1 MAGSFKWPTPP
12 HFTAPLG
19 ADSTWPE
26 ECLVVF
32 NDGRKVLGNLLRF
45 LPHEGRVKFHPRSLD
60 ADLDVQFSKIKQLI
74 LTRPISLTKQSR
86 PLETLAGE
94 LIPAP
99 ETQEFSVEFKDGE
112 RLAGE
117 TMGYVT
123 EKFGIFLFLV
133 TENRHPRRCFI
144 PVQSFNDYQIGTRI
158 GQMLVDH
165 KAAAKNDIEA
175 GLQKQQQLRSQRIG
189 DYLTTNRV
197 LTPDQLAAAVKRQQA
212 SPHLKLGE
220 ALLQEKLITRE
231 QLEEALSNQH
241 KDRKLA
247 LGEILVKM
255 SVIDQETLKWILVK
269 KLGIP
274 FVNLQ
279 KFQVDPNVLKLIPES
294 IARKSLVMPLCRTE
308 STLIVAMENPINWEP
323 LDILRFHSDL
333 KIEPVLALAE
343 EISSAID
350 TYYGSGRQE
359 TNIKELAS
367 ELEQGCEADE
377 LADEQVHESDSALVR
392 LVNKTVIDAY
402 RQGASDIHIETCPGK
417 KNTRI
422 RFRKDGTLAHYLELP
437 ANFRRALVSRIKI
450 MSQLDISERRKPQD
464 GKIDF
469 KNFGPANIELR
480 VATIPTANGLEDIV
494 MRVLGGAKPVL
505 LDDLGLEADRLE
517 HLKKI
522 VAKPHGLFLIC
533 GPTGSGKSTTLHSL
547 LRHIN
552 TPERKIWTAEDPI
565 EITQEGLRQ
574 VQVNPKIGWTFAAA
588 LRSFLRADPDVIM
601 VGEMRDQET
610 ASIGIK
616 ASITGHLVFSTLHTN
631 SAPESIVRLLDMGMD
646 PFNFADALLG
656 ILSQRLA
663 KRLCPTCKKPHTATT
678 EEIRDMLEEYC
689 FGTPLKPDVEMD
701 RWRIRYADTSGRF
714 ALFTAV
720 GCDDCNDTGY
730 RGRVGL
736 HELLV
741 ATPAI
746 KKLVH
751 SRATAEEIAVVAMTE
766 GMRPLKQDGMEKILQ
781 GCTDI
786 RQVRA
791 VSN

>member
-12 HFTAPLG
+12 HFTAPPG
-19 ADSTWPE
+19 ADSAWPE

-45 LPHEGRVKFHPRSLD
+45 LPHERRVKFHPRSLD

-133 TENRHPRRCFI
+133 AENRHPRRCFI

-175 GLQKQQQLRSQRIG
+175 GLQKQRQLRSQRIG
-189 DYLTTNRV
+189 DYLTANRV

-247 LGEILVKM
+247 LGEILIKM

-294 IARKSLVMPLCRTE
+294 IARKKLVMPLCRTE

-367 ELEQGCEADE
+367 ELERGCEADE
-377 LADEQVHESDSALVR
+377 LPDEQVHESDSALVR

-610 ASIGIK
+610 AGIGIK

-631 SAPESIVRLLDMGMD
+631 SAPESVVRLLDMGMD

-714 ALFTAV
+714 ALFTAT

-786 RQVRA
+786 RQIRA